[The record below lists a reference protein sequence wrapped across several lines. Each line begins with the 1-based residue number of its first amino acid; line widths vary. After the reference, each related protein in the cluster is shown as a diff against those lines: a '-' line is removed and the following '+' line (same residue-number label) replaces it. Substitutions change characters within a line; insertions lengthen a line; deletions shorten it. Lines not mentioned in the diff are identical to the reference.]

1 MFGSA
6 WEFLTRTIT
15 NALQSSKNKDDI
27 KECKEKIEHLEKSH
41 TIEEIRDCKEKIRKL
56 EMEVAG
62 LKAFQRIVEGSL
74 EINIRGG
81 NK

>member
-1 MFGSA
+1 MIGSA
-6 WEFLTRTIT
+6 YEIVTNTIK
-15 NALQSSKNKDDI
+15 NGLQSSKNKDEI
-27 KECKEKIEHLEKSH
+27 RECKEKIEHLEKSH
-41 TIEEIRDCKEKIRKL
+41 TIEEIKDCKEKIRKL

-62 LKAFQRIVEGSL
+62 LNAFQRIVEGSL